1 MTVVS
6 PETAVFLFDSIAP
19 MSLRRLIVS
28 MNEVTVS
35 FPDASIDY
43 RQNPECYRIG
53 HGERGVFHV
62 HPYKDELLPLWAI
75 RNEADARQAVAD
87 IHERY
92 RDYRQ
97 QGDFVGMDMA
107 RKYLQMA
114 YTRAR
119 RYARYPGGRKKDAEG
134 RLRQPS
140 NADAEKARIAEHY
153 REMLDQVRD
162 DQAYQRAKRDY
173 QRRLRSAKR

>member
-1 MTVVS
+1 MG
-6 PETAVFLFDSIAP
+6 
-19 MSLRRLIVS
+19 
-28 MNEVTVS
+28 

-43 RQNPECYRIG
+43 RQHPECYRIG

-62 HPYKDELLPLWAI
+62 HPYKGELLPLWAI

-87 IHERY
+87 LYARY
-92 RDYRQ
+92 RDYRGQ
-97 QGDFVGMDMA
+97 NDFVGMDMA
-107 RKYLQMA
+107 RKYLQMG

-153 REMLDQVRD
+153 REKLDQVRAD
-162 DQAYQRAKRDY
+162 DVYQRAKREY